1 MDDDGGS
8 ARLQASATMRMLA
21 WLIAFAI
28 LTASP
33 CAAEDWPA
41 RPIHIVVGAGV
52 GGGTDIVTRI
62 IAAPLSDLLGQPVVV
77 ENKQGAG
84 NIIAASS
91 VVKAPKD
98 GYTAYM
104 ANNAH
109 GVSAAMYKNLPFD
122 SVNDFAFVSMT
133 GTAGLVLVTSP
144 SFPAR
149 DVKGLIAA
157 AKAAPG
163 KYNFASVGVGTTQHF
178 AGELFRQLAGIDVR
192 HIPYR
197 GTPAAITGLLAGEV
211 HFTFELVQPV
221 LGQISAGTLKA
232 IAVTSPER
240 HPALPDVP
248 TVEQA
253 GLPGFV
259 VMSWYGLA
267 FPAGTPRPIVD
278 KMNEALHAVLAR
290 DDVRQQLIKVGA
302 LPATSTPE
310 ELKAHVVHEIA
321 KWSAV
326 REKAGI
332 PQQE

>member
-1 MDDDGGS
+1 
-8 ARLQASATMRMLA
+8 MRALGC
-21 WLIAFAI
+21 LIAIAMSAAP
-28 LTASP
+28 LH
-33 CAAEDWPA
+33 AEDWPS
-41 RPIHIVVGAGV
+41 RPIHVVVGAGV

-62 IAAPLSDLLGQPVVV
+62 IATPLADLLGQPVVV

-84 NIIAASS
+84 NIIAAMS

-104 ANNAH
+104 MNNAH
-109 GVSAAMYKNLPFD
+109 GVSAALYKSLPFD
-122 SVNDFAFVSMT
+122 SVNDFAMVSLT

-144 SFPAR
+144 GFPAS
-149 DVKGLIAA
+149 DVKGIIAA

-163 KYNFASVGVGTTQHF
+163 KYNFSSVGVGTTQHF
-178 AGELFRQLAGIDVR
+178 AGELFRQLAGIDIK

-197 GTPAAITGLLAGEV
+197 GTPASLTGLLGGEV
-211 HFTFELVQPV
+211 QLTFELVQPV
-221 LGQISAGTLKA
+221 LGQVRAGTLKG
-232 IAVTSPER
+232 IAVTSPQR
-240 HPALPDVP
+240 HPALPELP
-248 TVEQA
+248 TVEES

-278 KMNEALHAVLAR
+278 KMNQALHTVLAR
-290 DDVRQQLIKVGA
+290 EDVRAQLIKVGA
-302 LPATSTPE
+302 TAATSTPE
-310 ELKAHVVHEIA
+310 DLKAHVVNEIA

-332 PQQE
+332 PQQD